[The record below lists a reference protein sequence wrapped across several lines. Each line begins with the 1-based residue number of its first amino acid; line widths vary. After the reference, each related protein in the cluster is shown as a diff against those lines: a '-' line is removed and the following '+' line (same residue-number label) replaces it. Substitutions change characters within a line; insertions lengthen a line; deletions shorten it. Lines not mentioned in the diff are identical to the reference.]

1 MRKVIGSSPISSTK
15 KEAHPV
21 GCASFLIWTI
31 RTRTHLNATVQWTV
45 AEFRLDGIHTLMS
58 SSPISSTR
66 SAFSETGGLEPI
78 EMQQSS
84 GLLPSGVSAGC
95 SLMSSS
101 PISSTVK
108 AERFEFMKQEFCVC
122 SKTYRNLRLWTL
134 RGQCSCPGKNIE
146 KKPAQGAL
154 PKSRPLENPPAASPE
169 AGRNV
174 SDCNR
179 RPDRRRSGRVEV
191 L

>member
-45 AEFRLDGIHTLMS
+45 AEFRLDGIHTLM
-58 SSPISSTR
+58 
-66 SAFSETGGLEPI
+66 L
-78 EMQQSS
+78 
-84 GLLPSGVSAGC
+84 
-95 SLMSSS
+95 SS

-154 PKSRPLENPPAASPE
+154 PKSRPLENPPAAPPE
-169 AGRNV
+169 ALQKP
-174 SDCNR
+174 SDCIG
-179 RPDRRRSGRVEV
+179 SVTGSAHTE
-191 L
+191 LQLKSLKKILIA